1 MYDEEVMGRRR
12 EHADARCGSSG
23 GGEVWLGLGLTGEV
37 WCAAH
42 LRRTT
47 SGSSSGIIAGSSW
60 YSRLAPPSPHT
71 CTLAVDQGRAL
82 GFWAG
87 WMVGQGQGQGLGCVN
102 G

>member
-1 MYDEEVMGRRR
+1 MYDEKMLGRRQ
-12 EHADARCGSSG
+12 EHADARYGSSG
-23 GGEVWLGLGLTGEV
+23 GGEVWLTGELEV

-71 CTLAVDQGRAL
+71 CTLAADQGRAL
-82 GFWAG
+82 RFLAG
-87 WMVGQGQGQGLGCVN
+87 WMVGQGQDQGLGCVH